1 MFNPAPSSAPPP
13 GLAIDPR
20 AAEIQRAERQLLML
34 DRMAE
39 LGMELA
45 EALQLRAVAE
55 ATAAA
60 KAVESGVAVESESRP
75 LNKEPGETF
84 VRVTRAVRL
93 TLAMQ
98 MTLEKT
104 IRTLREAPATE
115 ATPAADGPAG
125 YDNDRGT
132 RWVPGYYRK
141 HHSETNDGSRT
152 DKVRDL
158 VWDVANHG
166 IHDIFEAQK
175 TLSALH
181 ERLRETETYDTILY
195 RPLKE
200 TVEAVCADLGLTPDW
215 SRWTG
220 DGWLPPTSR
229 QLWQTFWAPGCSLRA
244 PLPPP
249 GLPLRG
255 PGP

>member
-1 MFNPAPSSAPPP
+1 VSSPSPSSALPSGATP
-13 GLAIDPR
+13 DPR

-45 EALQLRAVAE
+45 EAVQRRAVAE
-55 ATAAA
+55 ASAPVTVTTEPA
-60 KAVESGVAVESESRP
+60 RP
-75 LNKEPGETF
+75 LNREPGEIF

-98 MTLEKT
+98 MSLQKT
-104 IRTLREAPATE
+104 IRTLREAPAAE
-115 ATPAADGPAG
+115 ATPAAGGPAD

-132 RWVPGYYRK
+132 AWVPGYWRK
-141 HHSETNDGSRT
+141 HHSETNDGSRK
-152 DKVRDL
+152 DLVRDL
-158 VWDVANHG
+158 VWDVANHD
-166 IHDIFEAQK
+166 IDDIFKAQR
-175 TLSALH
+175 TLSELH
-181 ERLRETETYDTILY
+181 ERLKETETYDEFLFQ
-195 RPLKE
+195 PLRE

-229 QLWQTFWAPGCSLRA
+229 YQWQTMWG
-244 PLPPP
+244 PPQP
-249 GLPLRG
+249 EIYAASARECRSP
-255 PGP
+255 